1 MELKQKNI
9 QELKESSQ
17 KIREL
22 LINTIS
28 KTGGHLAPNLG
39 VVELTIALHYVFNS
53 PEDKILWDVGHQ
65 SYVHKILT
73 GREDKLNTI
82 RQLNGLSPFTDPKES
97 KHDHFISGHAGNAIS
112 AASGIAEANKKNK
125 VLAVV
130 GDASLAN
137 GQSLEAI
144 NSAGNKIENLV
155 IILNDNEMSIG
166 KNVGALFSY
175 MSKLMSKKN
184 YTNLKNEVEKKLQK
198 IGVGNSI
205 TGLIKRLEHSVRY
218 FLNPGSVFQELGFNY
233 IGTIDGH
240 NLEELIKTFKEI
252 KNMKGPILV
261 HIKTTKGKGYDLAEK
276 NKEKFHGISP
286 FNKETG
292 EVANKK
298 LTYSKVFGEK
308 LNELAKEN
316 KGIIAISA
324 AMIKGTGLGDFFK
337 NNPERSYDVG
347 IAEEHAVTFAGGLAI
362 EGKKPVVAIYS
373 TFLQRAYDQMIHDI
387 ALQNLPVLFVAD
399 RSGIVGRDGKT
410 HQGIFDISYINTIPN
425 FVLLAPATKE
435 ELEKALEFGIKYK
448 KNPVFIR
455 MPRSEVF
462 NIDKKIE
469 FKYGKWNE
477 IKKGENTLILAT
489 GSMLKE
495 VLEIE
500 KGLNKENIFPT
511 IVSSVFIKPL
521 DEEYLLENIK
531 KYENIYTLEENIL
544 KSGFGSS
551 VLEFC
556 NDNNILKK
564 INRIGI
570 PNKFIEHGS
579 RDELLEKY
587 GLKGENL
594 INKIVDGRKNG

>member
-1 MELKQKNI
+1 MKSKPNYINELEKNA
-9 QELKESSQ
+9 KE
-17 KIREL
+17 IREL
-22 LINTIS
+22 LIDIVS

-39 VVELTIALHYVFNS
+39 VVELTLALHYVFNS

-73 GREDKLNTI
+73 GRKEKLNTI

-97 KHDHFISGHAGNAIS
+97 EYDHFVSGHAGNSIS
-112 AASGIAEANKKNK
+112 AVAGIAEANKNVKAI
-125 VLAVV
+125 AVV

-166 KNVGALFSY
+166 KNVGSLFGY

-184 YTNLKNEVEKKLQK
+184 YANLKKDVEKKLKK
-198 IGVGNSI
+198 IGIGNSI
-205 TGLIKRLEHSVRY
+205 TDLIKRLEHSVRY
-218 FLNPGSVFQELGFNY
+218 FLNPGSVFEELGFNY
-233 IGTIDGH
+233 IGPIDGH
-240 NLEELIKTFKEI
+240 NLEELIKTFKEVE
-252 KNMKGPILV
+252 KRKGPILV
-261 HIKTTKGKGYDLAEK
+261 HIKTIKGKGYELAEN

-292 EVANKK
+292 EVTKK
-298 LTYSKVFGEK
+298 NETYSMVFGEK
-308 LNELAKEN
+308 LNEIAKKN
-316 KGIIAISA
+316 KKIIAISA
-324 AMIKGTGLGDFFK
+324 AMIKGTGLGDFFEE
-337 NNPERSYDVG
+337 NPDRSYDVG
-347 IAEEHAVTFAGGLAI
+347 IAEEHAVTFAGGLAM

-387 ALQNLPVLFVAD
+387 ALQNLPVLFIAD
-399 RSGIVGRDGKT
+399 RAGIVGKDGKT

-435 ELEKALEFGIKYK
+435 ELEEALEFGVGYRE
-448 KNPVFIR
+448 NPVFIR
-455 MPRSEVF
+455 IPRSEVF
-462 NIDKKIE
+462 TLGNKVD

-477 IKKGENTLILAT
+477 IKKGKNTLILAT
-489 GSMLKE
+489 GSMVKE

-500 KGLNKENIFPT
+500 KELNEENIFPT
-511 IVSSVFIKPL
+511 IVSSIFIKPL
-521 DEEYLLENIK
+521 DVDYLLKNLN
-531 KYENIYTLEENIL
+531 KYENIYTLEENVL
-544 KSGFGSS
+544 QCGFGSAI
-551 VLEFC
+551 LEFC
-556 NDNNILKK
+556 NKNNILKK

-579 RDELLEKY
+579 RDELMEKY
-587 GLKGENL
+587 GLKGEKL
-594 INKIVDGRKNG
+594 IKKILEWRKNG